1 MSPKVLIYE
10 GMDGHG
16 ECLSSYY
23 YFFKKL
29 GYEVEFALK
38 ERIVKE
44 KPLWMIDDAKIYSIV
59 KRIDKSQHLDEIKS
73 KIPRLF
79 SYDFYF
85 IATMNKHTH
94 RFAEFLSKNKV
105 SSNRILFQDH
115 LNYKYYLDQTGRD
128 MKLSKNGFTLGM
140 VDHQILPQLS
150 PIKSIQSFEHKK
162 ATKDFDKNLNIFIGG
177 LSHIHFKN
185 FEKFVQVTEELN
197 EEGYNIKINVTG
209 IRELGNYILPDSKC
223 INYLGRIGFE
233 DMSKQY
239 LTNDLLFVLFDT
251 EPLMCPEDHQTFLD
265 GRVSGSRNMSIMYKI
280 PLVVQKQFQ
289 LAWGMNDSNSISYVG
304 HDYKKVLLD
313 LFKVKKEQYN
323 LIMDNLHKK
332 EKEELDLGLNNLKN
346 KIESLKSIPE
356 IKASNKKHKINKY
369 F

>member
-1 MSPKVLIYE
+1 MAPKVLIYE

-44 KPLWMIDDAKIYSIV
+44 KPLWMINNAKVYSII
-59 KRIDKSQHLDEIKS
+59 KRIDKPQHLDEIKK
-73 KIPRLF
+73 KIPGLF

-94 RFAEFLSKNKV
+94 RFAEFLNKNKV
-105 SSNRILFQDH
+105 SSNKILFQDH

-140 VDHQILPQLS
+140 VDHNILPQLS
-150 PIKSIQSFEHKK
+150 PIKSIPNFEHKK
-162 ATKDFDKNLNIFIGG
+162 ITQNFDKSLNIFIGG

-185 FEKFVQVTEELN
+185 FEKFIQATEELN
-197 EEGYNIKINVTG
+197 EEGYDIKINVTG
-209 IRELGNYILPDSKC
+209 IRELGDYVLPNSKC
-223 INYLGRIGFE
+223 INYLGRIGFK
-233 DMSKQY
+233 DMSEQY
-239 LTNDLLFVLFDT
+239 LVNDLLFVLFDIN
-251 EPLMCPEDHQTFLD
+251 PLMCPVDHQTFLD

-280 PLVVQKQFQ
+280 PLVAQQQF
-289 LAWGMNDSNSISYVG
+289 LSAWGLDDSNSISYVG

-313 LFKVKKEQYN
+313 LFQIKKEQYN
-323 LIMDNLHKK
+323 MIIDNLHKK
-332 EKEELDLGLNNLKN
+332 EKEEIALGLDNLKN
-346 KIESLKSIPE
+346 KIDSVKSVQEVKI
-356 IKASNKKHKINKY
+356 SNKKHKMSKY